1 MLIYNLYIYTLDEI
15 TYILKTDSKLTWLSN
30 Y

>member
-1 MLIYNLYIYTLDEI
+1 MLIYNLHIYTLDEI
-15 TYILKTDSKLTWLSN
+15 TYILKTDELIWLNN